1 MKKKVNFQTTEYRN
15 SGISILK
22 YNLLKRYTCGLE
34 QFRRAYKA
42 VKLGLSL
49 HSILGQPILVDI
61 IKKEEIRMSILDKIY
76 LPYKNVTLEQLK
88 ITRTSENAERVNRML
103 KAREKLAGKAMVLHF
118 YSKSGD
124 NALMAAS
131 YMVEGLLAQGLKGRV
146 VTGGE
151 INNISV
157 DFTSDKENL
166 LDKDFLCILAYNNIL
181 STDFRDKY
189 IETLFTEAKIKRI
202 PIILAS
208 ASEKEKELKI
218 NGIHIINGKFTD
230 KVYTQDELLDIN
242 GF

>member
-1 MKKKVNFQTTEYRN
+1 MKKKVNFQTTEYHN
-15 SGISILK
+15 SGITILN

-34 QFRRAYKA
+34 QFQRAYKA
-42 VKLGLSL
+42 VKLGVPI
-49 HSILGQPILVDI
+49 HSILGQPILINI
-61 IKKEEIRMSILDKIY
+61 IKKEEIKMSILDKIY

-88 ITRTSENAERVNRML
+88 VTRTSENAERVGRIL
-103 KAREKLAGKAMVLHF
+103 KTRENLAGKGLVLHF
-118 YSKSGD
+118 YSKRGD

-131 YMVEGLLAQGLKGRV
+131 YMVEGLLTQGLKGKV

-189 IETLFTEAKIKRI
+189 IETLFTEAKIKKI
-202 PIILAS
+202 PVILAS
-208 ASEKEKELKI
+208 ATEKELSI
-218 NGIHIINGKFTD
+218 NGINIINGKFTD
-230 KVYTQDELLDIN
+230 KAYTQDELLTIN

>member
-1 MKKKVNFQTTEYRN
+1 MTKRINFQTTEYHN
-15 SGISILK
+15 SGITILN

-34 QFRRAYKA
+34 QFQRAYKA
-42 VKLGLSL
+42 VKLGVPI
-49 HSILGQPILVDI
+49 HSILGQPMLINI
-61 IKKEEIRMSILDKIY
+61 IKKEEIKMSILDKVY

-88 ITRTSENAERVNRML
+88 VTKTEENAERVNRIL
-103 KAREKLAGKAMVLHF
+103 KARENLAGKGLVLHF
-118 YSKSGD
+118 YSKRGD

-131 YMVEGLLAQGLKGRV
+131 YMVEGLLTQGLKGKV

-202 PIILAS
+202 PVILAS
-208 ASEKEKELKI
+208 ATTKELSI
-218 NGIHIINGKFTD
+218 NGINIINGKFTD
-230 KVYTQDELLDIN
+230 KDYTQDELLNIN